1 MCRSTLYEVLWEMA
15 GQMAERE
22 SGGMVGRK
30 TQDYPGNTRCAEP
43 CEKRKYFNLVVVGA
57 LVVLVV
63 CVVCLWP
70 SQDVSTLLASAG
82 LARLPESAE
91 DVIVER
97 QGGSLE
103 WQFIFVRFTA
113 TTDDIARFVD
123 ESAVTSVDAPTSLL
137 LAKFRV
143 KGITDPQWWPQRP
156 GTNHQVY
163 GVTSKGPLSGITVNS
178 KRFYG
183 ALVVDGN
190 TIYLR
195 FMGPSRLYKL
205 RRRLPF

>member
-1 MCRSTLYEVLWEMA
+1 
-15 GQMAERE
+15 MAERE
-22 SGGMVGRK
+22 SGGMIGRE
-30 TQDYPGNTRCAEP
+30 TQDYLGDTRCAEP
-43 CEKRKYFNLVVVGA
+43 CAKRKYFDLRVVGA
-57 LVVLVV
+57 LVVLAA

-91 DVIVER
+91 DVVVER
-97 QGGSLE
+97 QGGSLG

-113 TTDDIARFVD
+113 TTDDIGRFVD
-123 ESAVTSVDAPTSLL
+123 ESAVTSVDAPTALL

-143 KGITDPQWWPQRP
+143 KGITDPQWWPQRAWA
-156 GTNHQVY
+156 NHQVY
-163 GVTSKGPLSGITVNS
+163 GVTSEGPLSGITVNS

-183 ALVVDGN
+183 ALLVDGGMN
-190 TIYLR
+190 AIYLR